1 MVILVNSQRS
11 YLDQTI
17 ISTHI
22 ETTHMGSTRLGST
35 TAYTNSAAGSRKNL
49 STLRTGHTT
58 THTIEIDVHETH
70 EMDGVPGRTAT
81 LPGSIAD
88 ESIEAKDVD
97 KPNSIV

>member
-1 MVILVNSQRS
+1 MVILVHSQRS
-11 YLDQTI
+11 YLDQTM
-17 ISTHI
+17 ISSHI
-22 ETTHMGSTRLGST
+22 ETTHIGSTRLGST
-35 TAYTNSAAGSRKNL
+35 IAYTNSTAGSRKSL
-49 STLRTGHTT
+49 STLRTGHIT

-88 ESIEAKDVD
+88 ESIETREGD